1 MRATLMDWLVEVQ
14 RQFSLL
20 LETFQLTVGIIDR
33 YLQVIVIFFNVLGK
47 ADIYKLIIYTPYTWK
62 GT

>member
-33 YLQVIVIFFNVLGK
+33 YLQVRKI
-47 ADIYKLIIYTPYTWK
+47 KLLLVFT
-62 GT
+62 